1 MFYFM
6 TYKDGSI
13 YWSNDRVHWHYW
25 CNVTCR

>member
-13 YWSNDRVHWHYW
+13 YLNNDRVHWHYW